1 MDIDDF
7 KDLNDQ
13 YGHLVGDEVIK
24 SVSRL
29 LESEKYEGEFVARQ
43 GGDEFVALLPRATKE
58 GIDKKALISSADDQ
72 LYLSKAN
79 GKNRTS

>member
-1 MDIDDF
+1 MIMDIDDF

-29 LESEKYEGEFVARQ
+29 LESEKYEGEFVAR
-43 GGDEFVALLPRATKE
+43 
-58 GIDKKALISSADDQ
+58 
-72 LYLSKAN
+72 
-79 GKNRTS
+79 